1 MTSDPSPRKR
11 VRIVGT
17 GGTIARIPASGVL
30 PAAGL
35 VEDIGR
41 LHPGLDLRSHADLE
55 FADVLAVG
63 SERFTPPDWVLVAGE
78 IRDAVADDHVSGVVL
93 THGTFT
99 VEETAY
105 FLHLTI
111 GSRKPLVI
119 ACSQRPHTSIGNDGD
134 RNLLDAIR
142 VAADDDAVG
151 MGTLLVVNESIHSAR
166 GVRKTSGR
174 PDGFVSGTTGVLGYV
189 DSERVTFYTSPL
201 RRHSHL
207 SEFTIPASL
216 PRVEVVAT
224 YAGAD
229 GTAVRAFIDQ
239 GVDGVVVNGFS
250 FNGMP
255 HHMQEEA
262 LREAAAAGIAVVVV
276 NRGGDGRIAPD
287 AYNEGFVRGDNL
299 SAQQARV
306 LLLVALANG
315 CPVDDLQRVFDQY

>member
-1 MTSDPSPRKR
+1 MTSDPPARR
-11 VRIVGT
+11 CVRIVGT
-17 GGTIARIPASGVL
+17 GGTIARTPAGVL
-30 PAAGL
+30 PAATL
-35 VEDIGR
+35 VDDIAR
-41 LHPGLDLRSHADLE
+41 LHPELDLRSHARLE
-55 FADVLAVG
+55 FVDVMAVG
-63 SERFTPPDWVLVAGE
+63 SERFAPPDWVLVAGE
-78 IRDAVADDHVSGVVL
+78 VRNAVAEPHVSGVVL

-111 GSRKPLVI
+111 QSRKPIVI

-142 VAADDDAVG
+142 VAADHEAEG
-151 MGTLLVVNESIHSAR
+151 KGAMLVVNEGIHPAR

-174 PDGFVSGTTGVLGYV
+174 PDGFASGSTGVLGYV
-189 DSERVTFYTSPL
+189 DSERVAFYGSPL
-201 RRHSHL
+201 RRHTHS

-216 PRVEVVAT
+216 PRVDVVAT

-229 GTAVRAFIDQ
+229 GTAVRALMEV
-239 GVDGVVVNGFS
+239 GVAGIVVNGFS

-255 HHMQEEA
+255 HHLQEGA
-262 LREAAAAGIAVVVV
+262 LREAVAAGTAVVVV

-306 LLLVALANG
+306 LFMVALAHG
-315 CPVDDLQRVFDQY
+315 CPLEDLQRIFDQY